1 MSIEELEQLRK
12 KAVMAALLGFFIP
25 FVIGMIFVAAA
36 GNLAF
41 VIMVFMLSIVVAVLA
56 QMKPT
61 KKYKKEF
68 KNKFVLSSLN
78 NIFTD
83 LVYEPDRG
91 LNSIVVQSAGMTTAD
106 RYSSNDFVSGKYK
119 GIEVIQADVCIE
131 EKHERRDKDGN
142 VQEYYVTIFEGRWMV
157 FDFNKEFKANIQ
169 IREKGFRGAK
179 AKRWGEDKYH
189 KVKMEDV
196 QFNKEFTILAQ
207 NEHEAF
213 YILTPRMM
221 ERVRQLNANLNG
233 KIFLSFVN
241 DKLHIGLHNGK
252 DSFECSIFTKIN
264 EQKINEEVSK
274 EIKIITDCV
283 DELNLDNDLFRK
295 EV

>member
-12 KAVMAALLGFFIP
+12 KAVQALLIGFFIP
-25 FVIGMIFVAAA
+25 FIVGIIITAAA
-36 GNLAF
+36 GNIAF
-41 VIMVFMLSIVVAVLA
+41 IVLFLVLSIAVSALA
-56 QMKPT
+56 QRKPN
-61 KKYKKEF
+61 KLYKKEF
-68 KNKFVLSSLN
+68 KNKFVLGSLKT
-78 NIFTD
+78 IFTD
-83 LVYEPDRG
+83 LVYEPDHG
-91 LNSIVVQSAGMTTAD
+91 LNSLVVRSAGMTTAD
-106 RYSSNDFVSGKYK
+106 RYSSNDFISGKYK
-119 GIEVIQADVCIE
+119 DIKVIQADVCIE
-131 EKHERRDKDGN
+131 EEHERRDKDGN
-142 VQEYYVTIFEGRWMV
+142 VEKYYVTIFEGRWMV
-157 FDFNKEFKANIQ
+157 FDFNKEFKANMQ
-169 IREKGFRGAK
+169 IREKGFYGAK

-207 NEHEAF
+207 NEHDAF

-233 KIFLSFVN
+233 KIFLSFVGN
-241 DKLHIGLHNGK
+241 KLHIGLHNGK
-252 DSFECSIFTKIN
+252 DSFECSIFRKID
-264 EQKINEEVSK
+264 EQKINEEVSR